1 MTRKRSEIRGVL
13 TLGTLLR
20 LSAVGGFAVGL
31 VGGVFYGVVKYL
43 LEGNLL
49 ELILIILVAPPFNA
63 SLFGLLTLIAYPL
76 YVVLGRA
83 GIVSVDKLEYEA
95 TAS

>member
-13 TLGTLLR
+13 TLGTVLR
-20 LSAVGGFAVGL
+20 LSGVGGFAIGL

-49 ELILIILVAPPFNA
+49 ELILTIVVAPPFNA
-63 SLFGLLTLIAYPL
+63 SLFGLIAMIAYPL

-83 GIVSVDKLEYEA
+83 GIVSVDKLEYE
-95 TAS
+95 TSVE